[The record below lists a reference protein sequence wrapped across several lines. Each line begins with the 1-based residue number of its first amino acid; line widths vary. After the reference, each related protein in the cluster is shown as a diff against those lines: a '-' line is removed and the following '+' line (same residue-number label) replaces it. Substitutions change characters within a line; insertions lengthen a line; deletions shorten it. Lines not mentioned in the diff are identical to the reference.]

1 MTDFDQVVERRKLL
15 KGAFALGATAFVASA
30 VPFGRNVFAH
40 GGIDFTP
47 VAANGLDTITVPE
60 GYSWDVVSAWGDPL
74 WSGVPEF
81 NQKT

>member
-40 GGIDFTP
+40 GGIEALCTGF
-47 VAANGLDTITVPE
+47 AAERAI
-60 GYSWDVVSAWGDPL
+60 
-74 WSGVPEF
+74 
-81 NQKT
+81 